1 MSFTLEC
8 MKIRRTGFVPA
19 FVGGGLISAAVP
31 VLDMVFRSEIY
42 VGRDS
47 SPVEILLSA
56 NWQMMAMLNI
66 LLVVTGAC
74 IMYNAEYADNAF
86 QRICALPTTQSAMFF
101 AKAVVMTVTGI
112 MLLAIEACSVFYC
125 SAYWFG
131 QSTSLYAEVP
141 AHFVFLFLLMLPAVM
156 VSLLIAS
163 ACKNM
168 WISLGI
174 GVLCIFAATMLPA
187 QNFIMSLFPFALP
200 FQTLSGK
207 GVDVISYYVAACLAE
222 IVVIGALEVVF
233 LKVRRSFE

>member
-8 MKIRRTGFVPA
+8 TKIKRTGFVPA

-31 VLDMVFRSEIY
+31 VLDMIFRSEMY

-47 SPVEILLSA
+47 SPVDILLNA

-66 LLVVTGAC
+66 LLIVTGAC

-86 QRICALPTTQSAMFF
+86 QKICTLPTTESAVFF
-101 AKAVVMTVTGI
+101 AKAVVMTVAGI
-112 MLLAIEACSVFYC
+112 MPLFIEAGAVFYC

-131 QSTSLYAEVP
+131 QYTGLYVEILK
-141 AHFVFLFLLMLPAVM
+141 HFAFLFLLMLPAVM

-187 QNFIMSLFPFALP
+187 QNFILSLFPFALP

-207 GVDVISYYVAACLAE
+207 AVDVISNYVAVCFAE
-222 IVVIGALEVVF
+222 IVVIDVLEVVF
-233 LKVRRSFE
+233 LKIRRLFE